1 MESMFVKT
9 NPIMAA
15 RAQLWEGT
23 NSEKKKGNG
32 NNKQTITSLYVC
44 INNIKNINPTAY
56 VTATL
61 LCQVAVL
68 FLHSE
73 SIMYELLAPRITLT
87 HSAAVHSSLIV
98 Q

>member
-9 NPIMAA
+9 NPSMSA
-15 RAQLWEGT
+15 RAQLWEVT
-23 NSEKKKGNG
+23 NSEKKKENG

-61 LCQVAVL
+61 LCQVWL
-68 FLHSE
+68 FYFCILN
-73 SIMYELLAPRITLT
+73 P
-87 HSAAVHSSLIV
+87 
-98 Q
+98 